1 MISKPTKDG
10 RQYSDEEVIA
20 EILAGN
26 SAMFEILMRRYNPF
40 LYKVGRGY
48 GFNHHDT
55 QDLMQE
61 TYISCYQNLSKF
73 ENRSAFKTWLIKIML
88 NNCHHKAN
96 KFSYQKE
103 KPAELSDHYNST
115 DMFLKNESDDTGK
128 SIINKELNNVIEA
141 CLQKLPDDYR
151 ITFTLRELAGL
162 STLETAEMMNTT
174 SSNVKVRLNRA
185 KMMLRKEIVKKYTP
199 EDIYEFN
206 LIYCDQIVNS
216 VMKEINNLQI
226 S

>member
-1 MISKPTKDG
+1 MISKSTMDG

-20 EILAGN
+20 EILSSN

-48 GFNHHDT
+48 GFNHQDT

-61 TYISCYQNLSKF
+61 TYINSYQHLSKF

-88 NNCHHKAN
+88 NNCYHKAH

-103 KPAELSDHYNST
+103 KPVELSDNYNSNN
-115 DMFLKNESDDTGK
+115 MFLKNTSDDTDK
-128 SIINKELNNVIEA
+128 SIINKELNKVIEA

-151 ITFTLRELAGL
+151 ITFILRELAGL
-162 STLETAEMMNTT
+162 STSETAEMMNTT

-185 KMMLRKEIVKKYTP
+185 KMMLRKEIEKKYTP
-199 EDIYEFN
+199 EDIYGFN

-216 VMKEINNLQI
+216 VMKEINNLHI